1 MSSIASEAVK
11 AVASEI
17 DLRASAWIERRDRGN
32 WSEEDESDLT
42 VWLDENPANR
52 ITFWRMEAAWR
63 RTERLAALRST
74 MPNRT
79 KGALFFRIAAAT
91 VLISVTAGSIWYYVS
106 QPVSVTYTT
115 SIGGHETVMLAD
127 GSHIELNTDTA
138 IRLSDTIASR
148 KIWLEKGEAFF
159 EITHD
164 ATRPLTVFVGSR
176 RITDLGT
183 SFVIRRDQNNL
194 EVSVIEGRVSVGDDI
209 QKSKPLYL
217 TRGDSVIA
225 SENRLF
231 VTRKSPL
238 ELSNEL
244 GWRQGVIVFD
254 NTSLADAAEQ
264 VSRYNAAKVTIAGKK
279 LGQMTITG
287 SVSATDPQEFLRMVR
302 VAFGLRTEKVDD
314 EFIVSR

>member
-1 MSSIASEAVK
+1 MSSTVSEPVK
-11 AVASEI
+11 ITASEI

-32 WSEEDESDLT
+32 WDEEDETDLT
-42 VWLDENPANR
+42 AWLDENPANR

-63 RTERLAALRST
+63 RTERLAALQST

-79 KGALFFRIAAAT
+79 KGALFFRIAAAM
-91 VLISVTAGSIWYYVS
+91 VLVFTIAGGIWYYIS

-138 IRLSDTIASR
+138 IRLSDTAASR

-159 EITHD
+159 EITHN
-164 ATRPLTVFVGSR
+164 AARPLTVFAGSR

-183 SFVIRRDQNNL
+183 SFVIRRDQNSL
-194 EVSVIEGRVSVGDDI
+194 EVSVIEGRVSFRDDT
-209 QKSKPLYL
+209 QKSNPLRL
-217 TRGDSVIA
+217 GQGDSVTA
-225 SENRLF
+225 LENRLF

-244 GWRQGVIVFD
+244 GWRQGVIVFN

-264 VSRYNAAKVTIAGKK
+264 VSRYNVTKVAIAGKK
-279 LGQMTITG
+279 LGQMTVTG
-287 SVSATDPQEFLRMVR
+287 TVSATNPQEFLRMVR